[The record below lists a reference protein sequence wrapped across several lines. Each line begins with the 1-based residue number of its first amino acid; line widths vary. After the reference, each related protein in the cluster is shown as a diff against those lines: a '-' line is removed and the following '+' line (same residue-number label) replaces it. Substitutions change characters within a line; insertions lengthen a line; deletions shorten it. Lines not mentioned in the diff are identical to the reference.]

1 MSLDGLVEYFNE
13 QCNTTDLTRA
23 HRPFCFIL
31 GAGASISSGIPTG
44 AGLAKEWLN
53 RLHIEAYGQKP
64 KLEEWATEEN
74 LGIKG
79 FKYSDLGSFYSQ
91 LYEKR
96 FADDP
101 VGGFAFLEQAMAGK
115 RPSVGYAI
123 LAYFLAKTQH
133 KVVITTNF
141 DNLVA
146 DAVSIY
152 TDTFPLVLGDPSLAR
167 YASVDVMRPMIAKI
181 HGALGFAMR
190 NSSDETGRLASE
202 WEEPLKEIFAK
213 YTPIVIGYDGNDGGL
228 MGLLQAMPEGSIKTI
243 FWCKRWDQPTARGL
257 CDATKPKIC
266 DLLHKHKGCI
276 VPILGFDEMMVVLQ
290 NKFKASDWDVRGSL
304 TQKLKKFVADYD
316 NQMGEIYNKIEKEKT
331 STESEM
337 QSSDLEKSLIA
348 TAQKQ
353 KVVPWWEW
361 QRRVDQAPDSATKQ
375 KLFEEALKQSPD
387 DSKLLTNFA
396 IFLEKTGRI
405 KESESYYKKAV
416 EADPKCAVALGNYA
430 ILLERKGNN
439 EEAESYYKKAFEAD
453 PKYAL
458 ALNNYAILLERKGD
472 TEEAEIYYKKAI
484 EADPKYAVA
493 LNSYAVFLGRKGNT
507 EEAEIYYKK
516 AIEADPKYATAL
528 SNYGVLLERKGN
540 TEEAEIYHKR
550 AVEADPK
557 DALAL
562 NNYAILLERKGD
574 TEEAENYYKRAIEA
588 DPKCALALN
597 NYGLLLKR
605 KGNTEEAEIYYK
617 KAIEADPKY
626 ARALH
631 SYAIL
636 LEGKGNTEEAEI
648 YYKKAIEADPK
659 YATALNNYGVLL
671 KRKGN
676 TEEAEI
682 YYKKAIEADPKYAR
696 ALHSYAILLEGK
708 GNTEEAEIYYKKA
721 IEADPKDATALS
733 NYGVLLERKGN
744 TEEAEIYHKRA
755 IEADPKDANAKANLA
770 HMYFLQKKMDTAF
783 ELLRNAESL
792 APQEKPLKVEM
803 LFYRLAYDPEA
814 WPVRLKDMRDLL
826 ADGARS
832 PDWPLDNHAEN
843 AKSLEHPNVELLLA
857 IANVASKG
865 APLSSLESFD
875 QWPKPAE

>member
-1 MSLDGLVEYFNE
+1 MRNHDIKIMSLDGLVEYFNE

-659 YATALNNYGVLL
+659 
-671 KRKGN
+671 
-676 TEEAEI
+676 
-682 YYKKAIEADPKYAR
+682 
-696 ALHSYAILLEGK
+696 
-708 GNTEEAEIYYKKA
+708 
-721 IEADPKDATALS
+721 DATALS

>member
-659 YATALNNYGVLL
+659 
-671 KRKGN
+671 
-676 TEEAEI
+676 
-682 YYKKAIEADPKYAR
+682 
-696 ALHSYAILLEGK
+696 
-708 GNTEEAEIYYKKA
+708 
-721 IEADPKDATALS
+721 DATALS